1 LNNPAK
7 VHAGCLAVW
16 GRILS
21 AVSESRLLLLVR
33 DDADSRERIRAGLLA
48 AGAAPEQLVF
58 VPPGSSHQYCEYHHQ
73 VDVMLDPFPYNGAV
87 TTADALWMG
96 VPVLGIRGDS
106 YHSRQGWMIARA
118 MGLEEWV
125 CSSADSLVETAVA
138 VSQKPE
144 AVQTLSA
151 SLRPRLQASPLMDH
165 AGFAARL
172 LSVLRGVTA
181 QPWVF
186 KKS

>member
-1 LNNPAK
+1 
-7 VHAGCLAVW
+7 
-16 GRILS
+16 
-21 AVSESRLLLLVR
+21 
-33 DDADSRERIRAGLLA
+33 
-48 AGAAPEQLVF
+48 
-58 VPPGSSHQYCEYHHQ
+58 

-151 SLRPRLQASPLMDH
+151 SLRRRLQASPLMDH

-172 LSVLRGVTA
+172 LSVLRGVTN
-181 QPWVF
+181 QTWDF